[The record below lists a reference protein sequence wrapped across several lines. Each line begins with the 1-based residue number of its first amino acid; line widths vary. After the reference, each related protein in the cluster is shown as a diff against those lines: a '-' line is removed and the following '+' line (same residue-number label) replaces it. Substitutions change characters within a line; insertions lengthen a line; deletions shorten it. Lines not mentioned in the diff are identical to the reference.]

1 MKYRKITEN
10 IPTIVILVLFL
21 VILSA
26 GLWMVILYSKSP
38 SSNSQNIIS
47 HSFNKSSHDIIISL
61 ISRVL
66 INWLDISTSDVSI
79 RISVG

>member
-1 MKYRKITEN
+1 
-10 IPTIVILVLFL
+10 
-21 VILSA
+21 
-26 GLWMVILYSKSP
+26 MVILYSKSP

-79 RISVG
+79 RIPVG